1 MSKSATQCA
10 YSSYRRR
17 RYSRERTSY
26 SLGVW
31 GIDTPSPLPTRSWVN
46 RRNEYRSGNRRYG
59 KEHDAGTRGRDS
71 DPRMRAARDGRQMPP
86 TDLREARLRLRVVLI
101 SEHVRFTTTQ
111 AALTWKTLEGIFQE
125 NRSSHDVFRT
135 SLAISGPMVRVAK
148 LHVCGKRASQGTRFV
163 LNVSFRAVLRRISSA
178 LIWARFRQFC

>member
-111 AALTWKTLEGIFQE
+111 AALTWKV
-125 NRSSHDVFRT
+125 SSKRTALPMTFFAPVLLSRARWFELQSYMSVGKELHKVLVLFSTFRF
-135 SLAISGPMVRVAK
+135 APFCVAF
-148 LHVCGKRASQGTRFV
+148 HRP
-163 LNVSFRAVLRRISSA
+163 
-178 LIWARFRQFC
+178 